1 MYWQRRFFNLGG
13 EIMLTTRP
21 RGTNDFLPG
30 EVEKWQ
36 HVENVFRDLCHDYA
50 YGEIR
55 TPIFEHTE
63 LFMRGVGET
72 TDIVEKEM
80 YTFKDRSERSITLR
94 PENTAPVVRAFLEH
108 KLYAQTQPTK
118 LYYIGPMFR
127 YDKPQAGRYRQ
138 FHQVGAEI
146 LGTQDPAADAET
158 IVLAIRYLEKLGLEM
173 MGLSEKG
180 SLELYVNS
188 IGCPDCRPTHMEEL
202 KQYLQSNFAHLCPD
216 CQNRFDRN
224 PLRILD
230 CKNEQCR
237 RVTEG
242 APDIIEFL
250 CDECSEHFS
259 GVKSHLDDVKIPYHV
274 NPRLVRGLDYYTKT
288 TFEITSNALGSQ
300 SSVCGGGRY
309 DGLVELCGGEA
320 TPGVGFAMGVERLIL
335 TVDKKGNDLPGTPS
349 VDVFIA
355 SIGQKANQKAFQIAD
370 QLRHAGF
377 SADMDMLGRSLRGQ
391 MKYADKVKAAAVII
405 IGDDEIAKNVVAV
418 RMMQSGEQVE
428 IQMDDL
434 VCSLGSILAERG
446 EEDK

>member
-1 MYWQRRFFNLGG
+1 
-13 EIMLTTRP
+13 MLTTRP

-36 HVENVFRDLCHDYA
+36 HVEAVFRDICHNFA

-63 LFMRGVGET
+63 LFFRGVGET

-80 YTFKDRSERSITLR
+80 YTFTDRSDRSLTLR

-108 KLYAQTQPTK
+108 KLFSQTQPTK

-127 YDKPQAGRYRQ
+127 YDKPQSGRYRQ

-146 LGTQDPAADAET
+146 LGNHAPSADAEA
-158 IVLAIRYLEKLGLEM
+158 IVLAIRYLESLGLQM
-173 MGLSEKG
+173 IAKSEKG
-180 SLELYVNS
+180 SLLLFINS
-188 IGCPDCRPTHMEEL
+188 IGCPACRPNHMEEL
-202 KQYLQSNFAHLCPD
+202 KKYLKENLRELCED

-230 CKNEQCR
+230 CKVEQCQR
-237 RVTEG
+237 ITDG
-242 APDIIEFL
+242 APDIIQYL
-250 CDECSEHFS
+250 CHDCKEHFQ
-259 GVKSHLDDVKIPYHV
+259 GVKMHLDHVGIVYEV

-309 DGLVELCGGEA
+309 DGLVELCGGEP

-335 TVDKKGNDLPGTPS
+335 TVDKKGTPLPATTP
-349 VDVFIA
+349 VDIFVA
-355 SIGQKANQKAFQIAD
+355 SIGTKANEMAFQIVD
-370 QLRHAGF
+370 RLRGAGI
-377 SADMDMLGRSLRGQ
+377 SSDMDMLNRSLRGQ
-391 MKYADKVKAAAVII
+391 MKYADKVKSSAVIL
-405 IGDDEIAKNVVAV
+405 IGDDEIEKNVVTL
-418 RMMQSGEQVE
+418 RDMKTGGQSE
-428 IQMDDL
+428 ISMNEIETVIHKL
-434 VCSLGSILAERG
+434 LSE
-446 EEDK
+446 

>member
-1 MYWQRRFFNLGG
+1 
-13 EIMLTTRP
+13 MLTTRP

-36 HVENVFRDLCHDYA
+36 HVEKVFRDLCHDFA
-50 YGEIR
+50 YGEVR
-55 TPIFEHTE
+55 TPVFEHTE
-63 LFMRGVGET
+63 LFLRGVGET

-80 YTFKDRSERSITLR
+80 YTFTDRSDRSITLR

-173 MGLSEKG
+173 IGLGEKG
-180 SLELYVNS
+180 TLELFINS
-188 IGCPDCRPTHMEEL
+188 IGCPDCRPKHMEEL
-202 KQYLQSNFAHLCPD
+202 KNYLHCNISKLCSD

-237 RVTEG
+237 SVTEG
-242 APDIIEFL
+242 APDIIEYL
-250 CDECSEHFS
+250 CEECGEHFA
-259 GVKSHLDDVKIPYHV
+259 GVKSHLGDVQIPYRV

-288 TFEITSNALGSQ
+288 TFEITSNALGAQ

-309 DGLVELCGGEA
+309 DGLVELCGGDP

-335 TVDKKGNDLPGTPS
+335 TVDKKGYPLPGTPS
-349 VDVFIA
+349 LDVFIA
-355 SIGQKANQKAFQIAD
+355 SIGKAANDKAFQIAD
-370 QLRHAGF
+370 TLRQAGI
-377 SADMDMLGRSLRGQ
+377 SADLDMLGRSLRGQ
-391 MKYADKVKAAAVII
+391 MKYADKVKASVVII
-405 IGDDEIAKNVVAV
+405 IGDDEIDKNVVSV
-418 RMMQSGEQVE
+418 RSMKTGDQKEIRMSDLTSAMIHMLDGDEGVE
-428 IQMDDL
+428 
-434 VCSLGSILAERG
+434 V
-446 EEDK
+446 